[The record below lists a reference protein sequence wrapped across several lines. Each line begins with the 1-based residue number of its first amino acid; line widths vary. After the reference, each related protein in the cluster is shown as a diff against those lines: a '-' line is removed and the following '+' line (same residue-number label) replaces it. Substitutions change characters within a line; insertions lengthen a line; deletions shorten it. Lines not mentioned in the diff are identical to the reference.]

1 MHINHL
7 RSTTTLL
14 VLSAA
19 ALLAACGR
27 DENRD
32 SVSTTRSGTDATQTR
47 VGEVAADTRDAAKS
61 AADTATMAAKDTAIT
76 AEVKTRLAQDSQL
89 SALDIQVE
97 TIEGR
102 VQLRGT
108 APDTGARS
116 HATELAQAVSGVVGV
131 RNDLSVQV
139 LSK

>member
-1 MHINHL
+1 MYTHHL

-27 DENRD
+27 DESRD
-32 SVSTTRSGTDATQTR
+32 DISTTPSSADAAQAR
-47 VGEVAADTRDAAKS
+47 AADVATNVRETAKD
-61 AADTATMAAKDTAIT
+61 AADTAVVAAKDTAIT

-97 TIEGR
+97 TNEGR
-102 VQLRGT
+102 VQLRGS

-116 HATELAQAVSGVVGV
+116 HAAELAQAVSGVVDV

-139 LSK
+139 LNR